1 MSGTFL
7 LKLQLALEFN
17 TKARERLYRK
27 LAQLLHNGVSLDR
40 ALEQIAYI
48 ESKRRHVGTA
58 AVLRR
63 WRSAIQNGQNF
74 GQVVAPFVPNS
85 EALLLE
91 SGGNSGRLEESF
103 VNAADAVAQ
112 SRRIKGAIIGAGS
125 YPALLI
131 CVLIAALIA
140 ASFKII
146 PAFGEVLPIEQWTG
160 AAAFVADLT
169 AGIRDYGLNILL
181 AIIFTIIA
189 ISFSLPRWCG
199 KTRLIVEGMPPWS
212 IYRMWT
218 GSSFLLALAALMSSG
233 VKIDDAA
240 LRRLSARASPY
251 LKERIAAITKQLS
264 SGLNL
269 GEAMAR
275 AGHNFPEGEL
285 IDDLRVYATL
295 KGFENNLA
303 SITREW
309 VSEVEGKVVASMKV
323 LNTVVLVLIAITMGL
338 LISSIFG
345 VTQQI
350 QEMASATQS

>member
-1 MSGTFL
+1 MGTGL

-17 TKARERLYRK
+17 AKARERLYRK
-27 LAQLLHNGVSLDR
+27 LAQLLRNGVSLDR

-48 ESKRRHVGTA
+48 ESKRRHVGIA

-74 GQVVAPFVPNS
+74 GQCVAPFVPNS
-85 EALLLE
+85 ESLLLE
-91 SGGNSGRLEESF
+91 SGGNSGRLIESF
-103 VNAADAVAQ
+103 LNAADAVAQ

-131 CVLIAALIA
+131 CVLAAALVA
-140 ASFKII
+140 ASYKII
-146 PAFGEVLPIEQWTG
+146 PAFGEVLPVEQWQG
-160 AAAFVADLT
+160 AAALTADLT
-169 AGIRDYGLNILL
+169 AGIRNHGLNILL
-181 AIIFTIIA
+181 FIIGTFFA
-189 ISFSLPRWCG
+189 VAFSLPRWCG
-199 KTRLIVEGMPPWS
+199 RTRLLVEGIAPWS

-233 VKIDDAA
+233 VKIDDMA
-240 LRRLSARASPY
+240 LRRLSGRASPY
-251 LKERIAAITKQLS
+251 LRERITAITKQLA

-285 IDDLRVYATL
+285 IDDLRIYATL
-295 KGFENNLA
+295 KGFEDNLA
-303 SITREW
+303 TITREW
-309 VSEVEGKVVASMKV
+309 VGEVEGKVVASMKI
-323 LNTVVLVLIAITMGL
+323 LNTVVLMLIAVTMGL

-345 VTQQI
+345 ITQQI
-350 QEMASATQS
+350 QEMASVNPT